1 VRATDLHE
9 SNLVCSEQLVV
20 DTAAFA
26 CTTNDAV
33 QITDISLELAVPL
46 HLTKE
51 LVQRGPASVTA
62 APTSSSVSIREMNH
76 FRLDTND
83 TKLQQHVQYYAEPI
97 FPKLDSDGEERV
109 QDQVMHDTRGNPW
122 EFCHIYRVQHDQHK
136 LLPIE
141 WSRNYMAG
149 ALDEQID
156 ASVRQHCLWN
166 LQASWRFVFNSS
178 RVLEERYLKQ
188 PLGDLGFKR
197 SWAVDPVAPEADVV
211 VSCGGQAAVELA
223 DLRTWLNMFLEG
235 SIVYTRATIVFM
247 RRPNGDLIFG
257 LRHNEEEA
265 VPNTLPNR
273 CSMICFIRGL
283 DVGSHLWGNNSTA
296 ADHNTAGLRLLWWLK
311 NQTSFQM
318 CGNWDH
324 FIALG
329 HIFIVLEPLIH
340 SQRTTKHILAIIASI
355 SNAQAL
361 IFTTSMI
368 WVLCKAEKL
377 NDADRDEA
385 LLKIRMQLVQIENQ
399 HASLLNL
406 LQVVIPLLQCIIHQ

>member
-1 VRATDLHE
+1 
-9 SNLVCSEQLVV
+9 
-20 DTAAFA
+20 
-26 CTTNDAV
+26 
-33 QITDISLELAVPL
+33 
-46 HLTKE
+46 
-51 LVQRGPASVTA
+51 
-62 APTSSSVSIREMNH
+62 MNH
-76 FRLDTND
+76 FRLDTNG

-97 FPKLDSDGEERV
+97 FPKLDSDGEARV

-136 LLPIE
+136 LLPIG
-141 WSRNYMAG
+141 WSMNYMAG

-166 LQASWRFVFNSS
+166 LQASWRFVFNAS

-247 RRPNGDLIFG
+247 RRPNGDLIVG
-257 LRHNEEEA
+257 LRHDEEA

-273 CSMICFIRGL
+273 FSMICFIRGL

-311 NQTSFQM
+311 NQTSFQRS
-318 CGNWDH
+318 GSWDH

-329 HIFIVLEPLIH
+329 HICCSFEGIFNLFSLKRNEQNMWPANWA
-340 SQRTTKHILAIIASI
+340 TTRPGGRA
-355 SNAQAL
+355 AQPAERHCL
-361 IFTTSMI
+361 DVSMPSRET
-368 WVLCKAEKL
+368 VGGGGQKAEKKRL
-377 NDADRDEA
+377 GGGGNCCSV
-385 LLKIRMQLVQIENQ
+385 LSGFLVPRLQIT
-399 HASLLNL
+399 
-406 LQVVIPLLQCIIHQ
+406 PLFSVTVSRSAP

>member
-1 VRATDLHE
+1 
-9 SNLVCSEQLVV
+9 
-20 DTAAFA
+20 
-26 CTTNDAV
+26 
-33 QITDISLELAVPL
+33 
-46 HLTKE
+46 
-51 LVQRGPASVTA
+51 
-62 APTSSSVSIREMNH
+62 MNH

-235 SIVYTRATIVFM
+235 SIVKTVRESMNRMIEAWREIPDLDEEVCSFDVPPSSQSTSSLTDTTDSLGSTSTPSITRRNSWPTNRQPPPDAS
-247 RRPNGDLIFG
+247 
-257 LRHNEEEA
+257 HN
-265 VPNTLPNR
+265 VTNRKGNTP
-273 CSMICFIRGL
+273 
-283 DVGSHLWGNNSTA
+283 
-296 ADHNTAGLRLLWWLK
+296 
-311 NQTSFQM
+311 
-318 CGNWDH
+318 
-324 FIALG
+324 
-329 HIFIVLEPLIH
+329 
-340 SQRTTKHILAIIASI
+340 SI
-355 SNAQAL
+355 
-361 IFTTSMI
+361 
-368 WVLCKAEKL
+368 
-377 NDADRDEA
+377 
-385 LLKIRMQLVQIENQ
+385 
-399 HASLLNL
+399 
-406 LQVVIPLLQCIIHQ
+406 